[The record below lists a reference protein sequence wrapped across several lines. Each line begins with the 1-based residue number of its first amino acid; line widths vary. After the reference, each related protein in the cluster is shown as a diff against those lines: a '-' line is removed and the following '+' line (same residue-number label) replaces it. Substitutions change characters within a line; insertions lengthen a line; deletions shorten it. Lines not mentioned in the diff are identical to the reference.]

1 MSVRKLFLVSSIVGE
16 HPLIA
21 FNTIGAGVGVGVG
34 R

>member
-1 MSVRKLFLVSSIVGE
+1 VSE
-16 HPLIA
+16 TKWRLRTKYPDA